1 MRALLAALLLL
12 PLATPVRAAS
22 DLDLLLDGLSGSGS
36 ANRGEVVVE
45 DSITGGGP
53 RRELVVRLTPTGDA
67 KLIADPGASVEVT
80 GASGV
85 RWPEGRRAATAPAE
99 TEYFPGGVTLRLP
112 FEQTGP
118 GAIDARVEYFWCF
131 VGYQCFL
138 GEKRIRHTLED
149 GTG

>member
-12 PLATPVRAAS
+12 PLATPVRAAG
-22 DLDLLLDGLSGSGS
+22 DLDLLLDGLAKPAGEK
-36 ANRGEVVVE
+36 RGEVVVE
-45 DSITGGGP
+45 DSIVGRGT

-67 KLIADPGASVEVT
+67 KLIADPGASVEVVGGT
-80 GASGV
+80 GA
-85 RWPEGRRAATAPAE
+85 RWPEGTRAATPPAE
-99 TEYFPGGVTLRLP
+99 TDYFPAGVTLRLP

-138 GEKRIRHTLED
+138 GEKRISRPLGEP
-149 GTG
+149 TG